1 MPSPAT
7 AHQASTLS
15 EHRFKS
21 HLRCFASGSL
31 LNALG
36 GTEGAQGKNVPY
48 QKMMQD
54 LNIFCIKTN
63 LPFHWV
69 SRLASQVLRP
79 HSHLLECGAG
89 TAHCATSH
97 VHRPL
102 APREWAQTLTPLSTP
117 AFSCRACWDA
127 ALPVLGPLPFT
138 WETQAEF

>member
-1 MPSPAT
+1 MPSPVT

-69 SRLASQVLRP
+69 SRLASQVLSDR
-79 HSHLLECGAG
+79 
-89 TAHCATSH
+89 TATSWSAGPAQLI
-97 VHRPL
+97 VPL
-102 APREWAQTLTPLSTP
+102 AMST
-117 AFSCRACWDA
+117 
-127 ALPVLGPLPFT
+127 GP
-138 WETQAEF
+138 